1 MDVQPVRA
9 MPVSPNYRRL
19 AAAAT
24 GSDRKHPGKAILAG
38 LSLIIYGLVENA
50 GGHVSV
56 MLVYMILQCTA
67 TTCSLKQGIL
77 YSNLCWNGLL

>member
-56 MLVYMILQCTA
+56 MLVCMI
-67 TTCSLKQGIL
+67 
-77 YSNLCWNGLL
+77 YSAQQPRAR